1 MIDDYLAPGA
11 YKVAKAAVSLFDGT
25 LTASPAIGSW
35 PTGITGRCKVT
46 ISSVAG
52 HTDCAGTITIGS
64 ETLTFSASSTPPITK
79 QTTVNLTA
87 KPTVTSS
94 GLDCHC
100 HITVIDTGGADIT
113 AETLTAIDTRIEAYN
128 SGFYNSQGIWTK
140 TNSLILCK
148 TELQIGDIVRKGTR
162 DYRIQNAEDNPDLG
176 QESDFY
182 TYLAN

>member
-11 YKVAKAAVSLFDGT
+11 YLVTKSAVSLFDGT
-25 LTASPAIGSW
+25 LTASPTIGSW

-46 ISSVAG
+46 ISPVTG
-52 HTDCAGTITIGS
+52 HTDCVGSITIDS
-64 ETLTFSASSTPPITK
+64 ETLTFTQAGTK
-79 QTTVNLTA
+79 QTTINLTA

-100 HITVIDTGGADIT
+100 HITVIDTGGADVV
-113 AETLTAIDTRIEAYN
+113 AETLTTINTRIEAYN

-140 TNSLILCK
+140 TNSLILST
-148 TELQIGDIVRKGTR
+148 TELQIGDIIRKGTR